1 MLKPGEAL
9 RINEERASTLACKQS
24 MGSYTFWA
32 EYDPPSLSGEDRE
45 VLRANNIS
53 VPVQPIVS
61 AKITFRR
68 STKRAW
74 APLLRASHKPSSGSG
89 RNSEMAKSSGNPTF
103 PGKNPIE

>member
-68 STKRAW
+68 STKRA
-74 APLLRASHKPSSGSG
+74 SGT
-89 RNSEMAKSSGNPTF
+89 PTAGQ
-103 PGKNPIE
+103 P